1 MKKENPLDNMGW
13 ISLTGNH
20 RHLGII
26 GENAAIYD
34 QQVSTF
40 TGLKD
45 ESNEAWSELSELAP
59 PGVSL
64 IVARLLRNPPE
75 KQKGF
80 TLEPRGNAVQMIIE
94 KPITFKERIFEAL
107 TTSDVPQMM
116 ELMEHTNA
124 APFFSRT
131 IEMGR
136 YIGLKVDDKLVA
148 MGGERLN
155 PAGYVEISAIGTHP
169 DYRRRG
175 LGKAITATLTNE
187 ILMRGEKPVLHV
199 WEGNEPAYRLY
210 KKLGYVPRTVTPVWF
225 LTKTPTGYP

>member
-26 GENAAIYD
+26 GEKAAIYD

-40 TGLKD
+40 VGLKD

-59 PGVSL
+59 PGVPL
-64 IVARLLRNPPE
+64 AIGRLLHNPPE
-75 KQKGF
+75 KQKDC
-80 TLEPRGNAVQMIIE
+80 TLEHRGNCIQMIIE
-94 KPITFKERIFEAL
+94 KPITFKEQEFQAL
-107 TTSDVPQMM
+107 ILSDVPQMI
-116 ELMEHTNA
+116 ELMELTDA
-124 APFFSRT
+124 APFFPRT

-148 MGGERLN
+148 MGGERLS

-175 LGKAITATLTNE
+175 LGKAITAALTNE
-187 ILMRGEKPVLHV
+187 ILMRGRKPVLHV
-199 WEGNEPAYRLY
+199 WEGNEPAFQLY
-210 KKLGYVPRTVTPVWF
+210 KKLGYVTRIVTPVWF
-225 LTKTPTGYP
+225 FTKSHT